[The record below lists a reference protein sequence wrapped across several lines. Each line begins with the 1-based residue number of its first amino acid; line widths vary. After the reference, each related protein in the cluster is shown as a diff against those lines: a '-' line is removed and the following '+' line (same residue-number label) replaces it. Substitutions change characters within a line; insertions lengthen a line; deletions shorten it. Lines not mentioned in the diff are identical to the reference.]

1 MAGFIF
7 LHQGFNTKKSWT
19 SAVYSDK
26 QTLNTLVAALP
37 KEFSLGYLETKN
49 DVDEL
54 EDLKELFQKIKNSE
68 SPVLNKILNLED
80 IMVALSFL
88 LKLHKLNPMVN
99 YTYNLLIRTIYEAFQ
114 TTCNYLYL
122 FTNFN

>member
-1 MAGFIF
+1 MYRPFGKDGGFYLFASKVSIP
-7 LHQGFNTKKSWT
+7 KESWT

-54 EDLKELFQKIKNSE
+54 EDLKELFQKIKYSE
-68 SPVLNKILNLED
+68 SPVLNKILNLEKD
-80 IMVALSFL
+80 IAV
-88 LKLHKLNPMVN
+88 
-99 YTYNLLIRTIYEAFQ
+99 
-114 TTCNYLYL
+114 
-122 FTNFN
+122 